1 MKITAFVLLIFLFL
15 INISSSSTYACGWFY
30 TINAQGKQ
38 VIKGEGE
45 NLHLYRHF
53 SKEETLEQLKKIE
66 NSLAI
71 LYNYKEHSDYAMLL
85 SRVGKMKDA
94 LMILEKLNHEHP
106 NEYILM
112 ANLGT
117 LYELNGK
124 NQEALDWIKK
134 AIDKNPESHHGSEWV
149 HVKILEA
156 KLKLQYDANW
166 LKNNHVVDISKFK
179 AKHLSQVDLKKM
191 AELEAHLGYQLHER
205 VPYTPHPDQIVFQLL
220 MDLAELNMINDL
232 LSAQV
237 AYSFATIFTDNFNE
251 KKLIQTKIKEVE
263 TLIRKYNKTPSNQSE
278 SSFLTYFMLTTIIL
292 TVVIFFIWR
301 FRR

>member
-1 MKITAFVLLIFLFL
+1 
-15 INISSSSTYACGWFY
+15 
-30 TINAQGKQ
+30 
-38 VIKGEGE
+38 
-45 NLHLYRHF
+45 
-53 SKEETLEQLKKIE
+53 
-66 NSLAI
+66 
-71 LYNYKEHSDYAMLL
+71 
-85 SRVGKMKDA
+85 
-94 LMILEKLNHEHP
+94 
-106 NEYILM
+106 M

-134 AIDKNPESHHGSEWV
+134 AIDKNPKSHFGSEWV

-179 AKHLSQVDLKKM
+179 AKHLSQVDLEKM
-191 AELEAHLGYQLHER
+191 AELEAHLSYQLHER

-232 LSAQV
+232 LSAHV
-237 AYSFATIFTDNFNE
+237 AYSFATIFTDNIN
-251 KKLIQTKIKEVE
+251 KITEVE
-263 TLIRKYNKTPSNQSE
+263 TLIRGYNKKPSNQSEHETNGNILQIQEYQVIDFFPKESINQDTIITEVKIYPKFKSEDE

-301 FRR
+301 FRK